1 MCLWPKRVAN
11 AKRRAS
17 GTIVY
22 CKYLASK
29 RHSCTIIPCVRR
41 LLSILGF
48 LSFAFTANAASEP
61 AKPLV
66 VSSFT
71 IIGDWV
77 QVIGDKRVE
86 LVNIVPSHSET
97 HGYQLS
103 ARNARDLRRARLI
116 VGMSPTLEPWLEA
129 WAKSNDR
136 TTQLLWLF
144 DDRKPAHDGHAHGS
158 DPHAW
163 TNPSAVKKMTRVLA
177 TRLGELIGA
186 EHAEVS
192 YKQYV
197 NEVERVDETLR
208 RLFSTLPAGRRSL
221 VTQHANLSHF
231 AESYGLRITRTIL
244 ASSSAES
251 ADPSARHFSELL
263 TLIRREGIRVIV
275 TDAGQSDAFAQRLA
289 EDAGLPPPL
298 SLSFEYLEP
307 AGRPGDNW
315 TGMMLNNGRRLHE
328 ALSTR

>member
-1 MCLWPKRVAN
+1 M
-11 AKRRAS
+11 
-17 GTIVY
+17 
-22 CKYLASK
+22 
-29 RHSCTIIPCVRR
+29 RR

-48 LSFAFTANAASEP
+48 FSFAIATSTAAEP

-71 IIGDWV
+71 IIADWV
-77 QVIGDKRVE
+77 QVLGGKQVE
-86 LVNIVPSHSET
+86 LVNLVPSHSET

-103 ARNARDLRRARLI
+103 ARNARDLRRAQLI

-129 WAKSNDR
+129 WAKSHDR
-136 TTQLLWLF
+136 TTRLLWLV
-144 DDRKPAHDGHAHGS
+144 DDRKATHDGHAHGS

-163 TNPSAVKKMTRVLA
+163 TDPAAVKKMTRLLA

-186 EHAEVS
+186 EKTEIS
-192 YKQYV
+192 YQQYV
-197 NEVERVDETLR
+197 KEIARVDDELR
-208 RLFSTLPAGRRSL
+208 RLFATLPAGSRGL

-231 AESYGLRITRTIL
+231 ADSYGLRIARTIL

-263 TLIRREGIRVIV
+263 GVIRREGIRVIV
-275 TDAGQSDAFAQRLA
+275 TDAGQNDAFAQRLA

-307 AGRPGDNW
+307 AGHPGESW
-315 TGMMLNNGRRLHE
+315 TGMMLHNGRRLHE
-328 ALSTR
+328 ALSRR

>member
-1 MCLWPKRVAN
+1 M
-11 AKRRAS
+11 
-17 GTIVY
+17 
-22 CKYLASK
+22 
-29 RHSCTIIPCVRR
+29 RR

-48 LSFAFTANAASEP
+48 FSFAVAVNAASEP

-71 IIGDWV
+71 IIADWV
-77 QVIGDKRVE
+77 QVLGNKRVE
-86 LVNIVPSHSET
+86 LVNLVPSHSET

-103 ARNARDLRRARLI
+103 ARNARDLRRAQLI

-129 WAKSNDR
+129 WAKSHDR
-136 TTQLLWLF
+136 TAQLLWLF
-144 DDRKPAHDGHAHGS
+144 DERKLAHDGHAHGS

-163 TNPSAVKKMTRVLA
+163 TDPAEVKKMTRVLA
-177 TRLGELIGA
+177 TRLGALIGA
-186 EHAEVS
+186 ENSEAS
-192 YKQYV
+192 YHQYV
-197 NEVERVDETLR
+197 KEVEQVDEALR

-231 AESYGLRITRTIL
+231 AQSYGLRIARTIL

-263 TLIRREGIRVIV
+263 ALIRREGIRVIV

-307 AGRPGDNW
+307 AGRPGDSW
-315 TGMMLNNGRRLHE
+315 TGMMLHNGRRLHE
-328 ALSTR
+328 ALSSR

>member
-1 MCLWPKRVAN
+1 
-11 AKRRAS
+11 
-17 GTIVY
+17 
-22 CKYLASK
+22 
-29 RHSCTIIPCVRR
+29 VRR
-41 LLSILGF
+41 LITILGF
-48 LSFAFTANAASEP
+48 FSFALAANAAAEP
-61 AKPLV
+61 SKPLV

-71 IIGDWV
+71 IISDWV
-77 QVIGDKRVE
+77 QVIGYKRVE
-86 LVNIVPSHSET
+86 IVNLVPTHSET

-103 ARNARDLRRARLI
+103 ARNARDLRRAQLI

-136 TTQLLWLF
+136 TAQLLWLY

-163 TNPSAVKKMTRVLA
+163 TDPSAVKKMTRALA
-177 TRLGELIGA
+177 TRLGELVGGENTEA
-186 EHAEVS
+186 S
-192 YKQYV
+192 YQQYV
-197 NEVERVDETLR
+197 KEVERVDETLR

-231 AESYGLRITRTIL
+231 AESYGLRIARTIL

-263 TLIRREGIRVIV
+263 ALIRREGIRVIV
-275 TDAGQSDAFAQRLA
+275 TDAGQSDVFARRLA

-307 AGRPGDNW
+307 AGRPGDSW
-315 TGMMLNNGRRLHE
+315 TGMMLHNGRRLHE
-328 ALSTR
+328 ALSAR

>member
-1 MCLWPKRVAN
+1 M
-11 AKRRAS
+11 
-17 GTIVY
+17 
-22 CKYLASK
+22 
-29 RHSCTIIPCVRR
+29 RR
-41 LLSILGF
+41 LLSILCF
-48 LSFAFTANAASEP
+48 LGLSGAPNLTAAEP

-71 IIGDWV
+71 IIADWL
-77 QVIGDKRVE
+77 QVIGGKQFE
-86 LVNIVPSHSET
+86 IVNLVPSHSET

-103 ARNARDLRRARLI
+103 ARNARDLRRASLI

-129 WAKSNDR
+129 WAKSNGR
-136 TTQLLWLF
+136 ETQLLWLF
-144 DDRKPAHDGHAHGS
+144 EDRDTDHKGHAHGS

-163 TNPSAVKKMTRVLA
+163 TNPAEVKKMTLILA
-177 TRLGELIGA
+177 KRLGTMSTTEST
-186 EHAEVS
+186 ETS

-197 NEVERVDETLR
+197 KEVDRVDDELR
-208 RLFSTLPAGRRSL
+208 RLFSSLPAGRRSL
-221 VTQHANLSHF
+221 VTQHANLGHF
-231 AESYGLRITRTIL
+231 AGSYGLRISRSIL

-263 TLIRREGIRVIV
+263 ALIRREGIRVIV

-307 AGRPGDNW
+307 AGQPGDSW
-315 TGMMLNNGRRLHE
+315 TSMMLLNGRRLHE
-328 ALSTR
+328 ALSRR

>member
-1 MCLWPKRVAN
+1 
-11 AKRRAS
+11 
-17 GTIVY
+17 
-22 CKYLASK
+22 
-29 RHSCTIIPCVRR
+29 VRR
-41 LLSILGF
+41 LITILGF
-48 LSFAFTANAASEP
+48 FSFALAANAAAEP
-61 AKPLV
+61 SKPLV

-71 IIGDWV
+71 IITDWV
-77 QVIGDKRVE
+77 QVIGYKRVE
-86 LVNIVPSHSET
+86 IVNLVPTHSET

-103 ARNARDLRRARLI
+103 ARNARDLRRAQLI

-136 TTQLLWLF
+136 TAQLLWLY

-163 TNPSAVKKMTRVLA
+163 TDPSAVKKMTRALA
-177 TRLGELIGA
+177 TRLGELVGGENTEA
-186 EHAEVS
+186 S
-192 YKQYV
+192 YQQYV
-197 NEVERVDETLR
+197 KEVERVDETLR

-231 AESYGLRITRTIL
+231 AESYGLRIARTIL

-263 TLIRREGIRVIV
+263 ALIRREGIRVIV
-275 TDAGQSDAFAQRLA
+275 TDAGQSDVFARRLA

-307 AGRPGDNW
+307 AGRPGDSW
-315 TGMMLNNGRRLHE
+315 TGMMLHNGRRLHE
-328 ALSTR
+328 ALSAR